1 MKVPAKEKCLELIQ
15 KYEMTEN
22 VRAHSEQVRK
32 VANFIAKKIKENGKK
47 IDLEAID
54 KGALLHDLMKIHC
67 IKNDCRHATEAEK
80 VLAKEGYK
88 EFGKL
93 LKMHGLEEV
102 NNFNEKTPLEAKII
116 WYADKRVTH
125 DKIVSLKERYE
136 YLKEKYG
143 KKSEQKMK
151 EILSTTQNAEKIE
164 KELLELAKIKDLDE
178 LK

>member
-1 MKVPAKEKCLELIQ
+1 
-15 KYEMTEN
+15 
-22 VRAHSEQVRK
+22 
-32 VANFIAKKIKENGKK
+32 
-47 IDLEAID
+47 
-54 KGALLHDLMKIHC
+54 
-67 IKNDCRHATEAEK
+67 
-80 VLAKEGYK
+80 
-88 EFGKL
+88 
-93 LKMHGLEEV
+93 EEV

>member
-1 MKVPAKEKCLELIQ
+1 MKTPTQEKCLELIK

-22 VRAHSEQVRK
+22 IIAHSEKVRK
-32 VANFIAKKIKENGKK
+32 VANFIAKKINENGKK
-47 IDLEAID
+47 VNIEAVD

-67 IKNDCRHATEAEK
+67 IKNDCKHAIEAEK
-80 VLAKEGYK
+80 VLAKEGYE

-93 LKMHGLEEV
+93 LRMHGLEEV
-102 NNFNEKTPLEAKII
+102 NKFNEKTPIEAKII
-116 WYADKRVTH
+116 WYADKRVNH

-136 YLKEKYG
+136 YLKERYG

-151 EILSTTQNAEKIE
+151 EILSTIENAKKIE
-164 KELLELAKIKDLDE
+164 KELFELAKIKDLDE